1 MNYRTL
7 IKEVSILR
15 PGEITYINSIG
26 LSIRGI
32 DTLRIM
38 VKNRVLIP
46 EIEEVKKVYK
56 DIDGVMSGAV
66 IFPQMIY
73 RKGGKDYQKYMEG
86 GEDENIYH

>member
-1 MNYRTL
+1 MNYKTL
-7 IKEVSILR
+7 IKEVSTLR
-15 PGEITYINSIG
+15 PGEIIYINSIG

-32 DTLRIM
+32 ETVRLM
-38 VKNRVLIP
+38 VKNGVLIP

-56 DIDGVMSGAV
+56 DIEAVMTGAV

-86 GEDENIYH
+86 GEA